1 MQQTHRPGNTAQI
14 IQIGRKVQPM
24 EKATT
29 AKVHPGYKADE
40 AFKSVTELLC
50 TTEAFLLGKLN
61 QLTQPELEK
70 VRREARNIEHISSQI
85 VNRISQEI
93 NARYQE

>member
-1 MQQTHRPGNTAQI
+1 MQQMHRPGSTAQI
-14 IQIGRKVQPM
+14 IQIGREIKPM
-24 EKATT
+24 EQATP
-29 AKVHPGYKADE
+29 ARVHPGYKADE

-50 TTEAFLLGKLN
+50 TKEAFLLGKLN

-85 VNRISQEI
+85 VNRISEEI